1 MENSKSQSAGG
12 KATAIKLRKEALEKY
27 YKDPNVCKN
36 CSKVI
41 EVNENERAST
51 VKKKIF
57 CNRSCSTQY
66 NNRIKPKRKKRIR
79 EKKIKESKDK
89 ENLYFELTKE
99 ELENKHGGTYFNWR
113 ASISKNARKTFNNSG
128 LCKKCIV
135 CGYDNHVDIAHIVPV
150 SEFDK
155 SAKLSEINGM
165 INLVPLCPNHHW
177 EFDSGLITR
186 EEIIKIKNI
195 SREA

>member
-12 KATAIKLRKEALEKY
+12 KATAIKLRKESLERY

-57 CNRSCSTQY
+57 CNRSCSTQH

-79 EKKIKESKDK
+79 EKKIKETKDK

-155 SAKLSEINGM
+155 SSKLSEINGM

-186 EEIIKIKNI
+186 EEPN
-195 SREA
+195 

>member
-27 YKDPNVCKN
+27 YKNPNVCKN

-66 NNRIKPKRKKRIR
+66 NNRIKPKRKRIR

-89 ENLYFELTKE
+89 ENLYFDLTKE
-99 ELENKHGGTYFNWR
+99 ELENKHGGIYFNWR

-135 CGYDNHVDIAHIVPV
+135 CGYDIHVDIAHIVSV

-155 SAKLSEINGM
+155 SAKISEINGI

-177 EFDSGLITR
+177 EFDNGLISR

-195 SREA
+195 SRGA

>member
-12 KATAIKLRKEALEKY
+12 KATATKLRKEALEKY
-27 YKDPNVCKN
+27 YNDPNVCKN